1 MENRIA
7 VIGLGRVGLPLLL
20 FLEKKGFN
28 VIGVDKNLSLINNLN
43 KKKMHFNEIG
53 CDKLLKK
60 SKAKFI
66 DNINNLKKL
75 NCSHYFI
82 TVGTPLRESIEVDIS
97 HINSVLFDLLKII
110 KKNQTLIL
118 RSTIGPETTNYV
130 KKIIEKKTNFKIGK
144 DLFLTFCPERLAEN
158 HALEELSKLPQVIGC
173 EDDKSF
179 EKANQIFGK
188 FKVKIFKTSFLSA
201 ELVKLFNN
209 NFRYIEFA
217 IANQFTIIANSF
229 NQNIYDIIQMCNFN
243 YPRGQIK
250 KPGLTGGTCLRKD
263 FGMLNERSPYSDIF
277 LSAWKINEFMPN
289 HIANTIM
296 DNYIIK
302 DKTIGILGCA
312 FKQNSDDLR
321 ESLVPKLIRQL
332 EKKVP
337 KAILLSEPNLK
348 DKKIFG
354 YENINYKEILKKA
367 DIVIITINHEKFNPK
382 IILNKLKKDQIIVDI
397 WNHLNKNQ
405 FFFKK

>member
-1 MENRIA
+1 
-7 VIGLGRVGLPLLL
+7 
-20 FLEKKGFN
+20 
-28 VIGVDKNLSLINNLN
+28 
-43 KKKMHFNEIG
+43 MHFNEVG

-60 SKAKFI
+60 SRATFVNDI
-66 DNINNLKKL
+66 YSLKKI
-75 NCSHYFI
+75 NCSHYII
-82 TVGTPLRESIEVDIS
+82 TVGTPLRESVEVDLSYIK
-97 HINSVLFDLLKII
+97 NVLFDLLKII

-130 KKIIEKKTNFKIGK
+130 KKIIEEKTNFKIGK
-144 DLFLTFCPERLAEN
+144 NLFLSFCPERLAEN
-158 HALEELSKLPQVIGC
+158 HALEELSTLPQIIGC

-179 EKANQIFGK
+179 EKANQIFKK
-188 FKVKIFKTSFLSA
+188 FNVKIFKTNFLSA

-229 NQNIYDIIQMCNFN
+229 NQNIYDIIKMCNFN

-263 FGMLNERSPYSDIF
+263 FGMLNERSAYSDIF

-289 HIANTIM
+289 HIANTIVE
-296 DNYIIK
+296 NYKIEN
-302 DKTIGILGCA
+302 KTVGILGCA
-312 FKQNSDDLR
+312 FKKNSDDLR

-337 KAILLSEPNLK
+337 GEILLSEPNLK

-354 YENINYKEILKKA
+354 YQNVNYEKILKKA
-367 DIVIITINHEKFNPK
+367 NIIIIAINHKRFNSK
-382 IILNKLKKDQIIVDI
+382 IILNNLKKNQIVVDI

>member
-66 DNINNLKKL
+66 DNINNLKNL

-130 KKIIEKKTNFKIGK
+130 KKIIEKK
-144 DLFLTFCPERLAEN
+144 P
-158 HALEELSKLPQVIGC
+158 
-173 EDDKSF
+173 
-179 EKANQIFGK
+179 
-188 FKVKIFKTSFLSA
+188 
-201 ELVKLFNN
+201 
-209 NFRYIEFA
+209 
-217 IANQFTIIANSF
+217 
-229 NQNIYDIIQMCNFN
+229 
-243 YPRGQIK
+243 
-250 KPGLTGGTCLRKD
+250 
-263 FGMLNERSPYSDIF
+263 
-277 LSAWKINEFMPN
+277 
-289 HIANTIM
+289 
-296 DNYIIK
+296 
-302 DKTIGILGCA
+302 IL
-312 FKQNSDDLR
+312 K
-321 ESLVPKLIRQL
+321 L
-332 EKKVP
+332 EKTY
-337 KAILLSEPNLK
+337 
-348 DKKIFG
+348 F
-354 YENINYKEILKKA
+354 
-367 DIVIITINHEKFNPK
+367 
-382 IILNKLKKDQIIVDI
+382 
-397 WNHLNKNQ
+397 
-405 FFFKK
+405 